1 MKHEL
6 TFELTRVAKSRGGDR
21 YETTFGEEPKPMVVY
36 FPQSI
41 SRISAPTSLDGQRQH
56 VVPMFKVTIEVAE

>member
-6 TFELTRVAKSRGGDR
+6 MFKLTRVAKSGGGDR
-21 YETTFGEEPKPMVVY
+21 YETNFGEEPKPMVIY
-36 FPQSI
+36 LPQSI
-41 SRISAPTSLDGQRQH
+41 SRISAPTSPDGQRQH